1 MGEKS
6 DKVKYESGHL
16 KNYIKIQ
23 IELWI
28 NIFRRLRFRSGIFE
42 MDPWYLSL
50 QVYMSVLIFIIP
62 ISVAILYFSVIY
74 SEKSQRKKTGSME
87 YPSGEHD
94 RLSGIYFSTLF
105 QTSDRFFPER

>member
-1 MGEKS
+1 MVS
-6 DKVKYESGHL
+6 FSASIYECTDIHYTG
-16 KNYIKIQ
+16 
-23 IELWI
+23 
-28 NIFRRLRFRSGIFE
+28 
-42 MDPWYLSL
+42 
-50 QVYMSVLIFIIP
+50 

-105 QTSDRFFPER
+105 QTSDRFFKNDDLCFLLY

>member
-1 MGEKS
+1 MVS
-6 DKVKYESGHL
+6 FSASIYECTDIHYTG
-16 KNYIKIQ
+16 
-23 IELWI
+23 
-28 NIFRRLRFRSGIFE
+28 
-42 MDPWYLSL
+42 
-50 QVYMSVLIFIIP
+50 

-105 QTSDRFFPER
+105 QTSDRFFQNDDLFHTVILLLVRMMHPILCFDKNIFSFLQAHPHVP